1 MPILKNLL
9 FLSNRK
15 KLPLSAL
22 CALPSAAVLWLYR
35 EGAFVAVPALWLF
48 CTVLYMYF
56 FSFSHRPVKA
66 VAALTAFFFSLCCA
80 LSFYA
85 VNADSAVPFY
95 RVALVF
101 MGCFFFFLPLLS
113 ALLRLSCRLSLM
125 LPEESVR
132 DTGKKRLF
140 LIFAAVFAILFLWFC
155 LWLLY
160 QFPGCLSPD
169 STWQLLQARGE
180 YPLSNH
186 HPIAHT
192 MIIRACVLFGFRFSG
207 GNPSVALAVYSLVQA
222 FMLALCFAWLIVSLY
237 KMRVKRGAIL
247 TVFSSLILLPYHG
260 EMGVTMVKDVWF
272 AASMLLMSLSLWRSI
287 LRTEQGER
295 PAPLDVVLL
304 FLSAAGMCLFRSNG
318 YYAFIVALP
327 FLFAAFFRKSRAISA
342 VLLLA
347 LALSSFI
354 KGPYYDSLGIIQPD
368 TIESLSIPAQHI
380 ARVIADGHE
389 LSDEQYELLSHALD
403 VEQIEQAYVEYL
415 ADPIKDLVRYTGD
428 QSYIASHRGEYLRL
442 WLQLGMEHPLSYL
455 KAHIGLTRGYWYP
468 RTDGLVMYDYFTFSD
483 TGDRVCLLPDALENL
498 LSSMSQYMPKL
509 PLVKYFFSNGAA
521 VWLCLL
527 LFSVCVVKKDWSGL
541 VLFVPFLAV
550 WASLLIAT
558 PLDNE
563 FRYMYFLYLGLAPL
577 CIVPFSHVN
586 YHKDKVPPL

>member
-9 FLSNRK
+9 FLNNRN

-35 EGAFVAVPALWLF
+35 AGVFAAAPALWLF

-56 FSFSHRPVKA
+56 FSFSQRRVKA
-66 VAALTAFFFSLCCA
+66 VAALTGFFFSLCCA

-85 VNADSAVPFY
+85 VNADSALPFY
-95 RVALVF
+95 KAALIF

-125 LPEESVR
+125 LPEDSVR

-140 LIFAAVFAILFLWFC
+140 LIFAAVFALLFLWFC

-160 QFPGCLSPD
+160 HFPGCLSPD
-169 STWQLLQARGE
+169 STWQLLQAKGE

-192 MIIRACVLFGFRFSG
+192 MIIRACVLFGFNLSG

-237 KMRVKRGAIL
+237 KMRVKRWAIL
-247 TVFSSLILLPYHG
+247 SVFFSLILLPYHG
-260 EMGVTMVKDVWF
+260 EMGITMVKDVWF
-272 AASMLLMSLSLWRSI
+272 AASMLLMGLSLWRTI
-287 LRTEQGER
+287 LRAEQGER
-295 PAPLDVVLL
+295 PSTIDMVLL
-304 FLSAAGMCLFRSNG
+304 FLSSAGMCLFRSNG
-318 YYAFIVALP
+318 YYAFIIALP
-327 FLFAAFFRKSRAISA
+327 FLCAAFFRKSRAIPA

-347 LALSSFI
+347 LALSSLI

-389 LSDEQYELLSHALD
+389 LSEDQYELLSHALD
-403 VEQIEQAYVEYL
+403 VEQVEQAYVDYL

-428 QSYIASHRGEYLRL
+428 QDYISAHRGEYLRL

-455 KAHIGLTRGYWYP
+455 KAHMGLTRGYWYP
-468 RTDGLVMYDYFTFSD
+468 RTDGLVMYDYFTRSAND
-483 TGDRVCLLPDALENL
+483 GLVCLLPGFLEAL
-498 LSSMSQYMPKL
+498 LSSMARYMPRMPLLKL
-509 PLVKYFFSNGAA
+509 FFSNGAA
-521 VWLCLL
+521 LWAFVFLAAVCL
-527 LFSVCVVKKDWSGL
+527 VRKEWKRL
-541 VLFVPFLAV
+541 VLFVPSLAV
-550 WASLLIAT
+550 WSTLLIAS

-563 FRYMYFLYLGLAPL
+563 FRYVYFLYVGLSLL

-586 YHKDKVPPL
+586 YHKDKVEPQ